1 MDFSRKLLV
10 PLGKNV
16 KLAKYDP
23 ADTFGYQD
31 DDKTQAKLAKTL
43 HRLDDLQQLL
53 YAEKKR
59 ALLVILQAMDAGG
72 KDGTIRHVMS
82 GVSPQGCTV
91 TSFKEPTPEE
101 LAHDFL
107 WRIHRAVPAK
117 GMFGIFNRSQYEDV
131 LVVRVHELVPKK
143 SWQTRYDEINRFE
156 NNLAEND
163 VVILKFFLHISKT
176 EQKKRFQERLTDPHK
191 KWKISKADFAER
203 EYWDDYMEAYE
214 DAMSLCSTESAPWF
228 IIPANH
234 KWFRNLAVSRILVE
248 TLEDLDMHFPKAPP
262 L

>member
-10 PLGKNV
+10 PPGKNV

-31 DDKTQAKLAKTL
+31 DDKTQAKLAKAL
-43 HRLDDLQQLL
+43 KRLDDLQYLL

-107 WRIHRAVPAK
+107 WRIHRAVPGK

-143 SWQTRYDEINRFE
+143 TWQTRYDEINRFE
-156 NNLAEND
+156 KNLVEND
-163 VVILKFFLHISKT
+163 VVILKFFLHISKK
-176 EQKKRFQERLTDPHK
+176 EQKKRLEERLTDPYK
-191 KWKISKADFAER
+191 KWKVSKSDFTER
-203 EYWDDYMEAYE
+203 KYWDDYMEAYE
-214 DAMSLCSTESAPWF
+214 DAISRCSTESAPWF